1 MVLENMWSS
10 PCSYLE
16 QSFTHVYIV
25 EWSAQEKQTSKDEMP
40 TLYFPSL
47 LPWMVVH
54 TYYIWHRVSSSPS
67 VQFFPST
74 KDAIPSPC
82 LAPWTDDIHFM
93 SSSTWTRTAAKN
105 HPKGSVCVLIGALSS
120 WSFFI
125 LPWWLELSLC
135 LPHRRNIWN
144 TSCPR
149 TISFHLRMRWFVS
162 YRGGVCSRVLNGVV
176 GSVVNG
182 KEWKRGRDLMKN

>member
-1 MVLENMWSS
+1 MIVTLQLFRTVIHSCLHCGVKCSGEADIKGRNSNLIFSIPTALDGGAHILHLTSRSFLPLSS
-10 PCSYLE
+10 VFPIYKGCHSLPLPRSLPELMTYISCRSPHE
-16 QSFTHVYIV
+16 QG
-25 EWSAQEKQTSKDEMP
+25 QQ
-40 TLYFPSL
+40 
-47 LPWMVVH
+47 
-54 TYYIWHRVSSSPS
+54 R
-67 VQFFPST
+67 
-74 KDAIPSPC
+74 
-82 LAPWTDDIHFM
+82 
-93 SSSTWTRTAAKN
+93 RTT
-105 HPKGSVCVLIGALSS
+105 PKGSVCVLIGALSS

>member
-1 MVLENMWSS
+1 MSTLWSEVLRRSRHQRTKCQPYIFHPYCPGWWCTHITFDIAFLPPPQFSFSHLQRMPFPPPASLPELMTYISCR
-10 PCSYLE
+10 PPHE
-16 QSFTHVYIV
+16 QG
-25 EWSAQEKQTSKDEMP
+25 QQ
-40 TLYFPSL
+40 
-47 LPWMVVH
+47 
-54 TYYIWHRVSSSPS
+54 R
-67 VQFFPST
+67 
-74 KDAIPSPC
+74 
-82 LAPWTDDIHFM
+82 
-93 SSSTWTRTAAKN
+93 RTT
-105 HPKGSVCVLIGALSS
+105 PKGSVCVLIGALSS